1 MKKSNK
7 RVFALI
13 FLLHFFLPLGAQHRV
28 WTMDDCMRY
37 AVEHNFDVQGG
48 EIEYSN
54 VRSDYK
60 SSIASFFPTLNA
72 SVGADYNFGR
82 SIDPATNTYDNLKT
96 FNNSYGVSA
105 SWTLFSGGR
114 IVNSFREAKMRM
126 RQQAH
131 NLQNVKDEAALSVME
146 AYVNLQYYRALSK
159 ITASKLEESLRLLEK
174 SLRMKELGLNSAVE
188 VSQARAQYADDDH
201 VHTVTTGEMQK
212 AWLSLK
218 NAMNYPLSDTLVLPE
233 PAAVEESGALLGG
246 IGAADTILDFA
257 SRNNPVMLQAQLNLD
272 ASRYAVRQ
280 ARGAFIPTVSL
291 QAGLSD
297 YYYRHFGS
305 INENFR
311 EQMNGNFGQYVGVSM
326 SIPLFNGLSRTNSL
340 KRARNAEAGA
350 RSDYRRTL
358 YELEMA
364 IRQAVADYDNLV
376 KECGK
381 MEKKTESD
389 SVAYHLA
396 GRKYEE
402 GLMSFTDMQQAY
414 NTWYESRAELVRVS
428 LMLGVKRRLL
438 EYYRTNMLILG

>member
-1 MKKSNK
+1 M
-7 RVFALI
+7 

-37 AVEHNFDVQGG
+37 AVEHNFDVQAG
-48 EIEYSN
+48 EIEYSTL
-54 VRSDYK
+54 RSDYK
-60 SSIASFFPTLNA
+60 SSIASFFPTFSD

-96 FNNSYGVSA
+96 FNNSYGVSS

-114 IVNSFREAKMRM
+114 IINSFREARMRM
-126 RQQAH
+126 RQQVH
-131 NLQNVKDEAALSVME
+131 NLQNIKDETALAVME

-159 ITASKLEESLRLLEK
+159 ITAAKLDESRRLLEK
-174 SLRMKELGLNSAVE
+174 SLRMKELGLNSALE

-201 VHTVTTGEMQK
+201 VHTVTTGEMQT
-212 AWLSLK
+212 AMLSLK

-233 PAAVEESGALLGG
+233 PVAVAPTSALSGG
-246 IGAADTILDFA
+246 IGEVDTILDFA
-257 SRNNPVMLQAQLNLD
+257 SRNNPVMLQAQFNVD

-280 ARGAFIPTVSL
+280 ARGAFIPTISL

-305 INENFR
+305 RSENFR

-326 SIPLFNGLSRTNSL
+326 SIPLFNGLSRNNTL
-340 KRARNAEAGA
+340 KRARNAESSA
-350 RSDYRRTL
+350 RSDYQRAL
-358 YELEMA
+358 YELDIQ

-381 MEKKTESD
+381 MGKKTESD

-414 NTWYESRAELVRVS
+414 NTWYESQAELVRVS
-428 LMLGVKRRLL
+428 LMLEVKRRLL